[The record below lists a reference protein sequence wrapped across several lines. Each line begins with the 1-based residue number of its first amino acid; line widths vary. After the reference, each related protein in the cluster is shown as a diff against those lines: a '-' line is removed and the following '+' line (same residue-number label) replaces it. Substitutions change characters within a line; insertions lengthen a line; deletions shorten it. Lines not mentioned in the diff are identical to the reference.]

1 MKILEFR
8 LYDLLKNKDNE
19 DFLNKVKKENPD
31 KYSMF
36 IDILG
41 NKGLETAKLKYEIYD
56 PEFIKKEKEKEKAE
70 KAEIRKQNR
79 INKKEQY
86 HNEILQKYSSEINA
100 INDILKNSLLK
111 KIQKQIKN
119 DGNLLRFS
127 KFIKTKYTNN
137 FLKILK
143 NDFNIRHNLTT
154 YDTPD
159 GKKSYNVFI
168 DMLEYIYDDLYE
180 SNTILTIKQY
190 YNLVENKFLFDISF
204 NFSNNDFSFDHNK
217 ENDFI
222 DSRNSYLDNLKLYH
236 IDKAEL
242 YKNINNFS
250 KLFNKNF
257 YDDWYKDWTFKN
269 KVNKYNL

>member
-143 NDFNIRHNLTT
+143 NDFDIRHNLT

-168 DMLEYIYDDLYE
+168 DKLEYIYDDWYE
-180 SNTILTIKQY
+180 SNTILTIKQH
-190 YNLVENKFLFDISF
+190 YNLAENKFLFDISF

-236 IDKAEL
+236 IDKVEL